1 MPPDPLYEFNTTL
14 VNPTG
19 SEVTVYDHG
28 TQACQPD
35 DIPDI
40 GARAIKDSL
49 GRTQLI
55 VSHYNTRREIGTTL
69 DNVTHNC
76 NVVFFSD
83 SDPDPGDYNYQ
94 EWIHSI
100 YTPDG
105 QNVFAFVHNE
115 YHGWDFYEE
124 CAALIGTPDIQ
135 KCWYNGVT
143 LAKSTNAGDTF
154 TQATSPGHLIASVPY
169 QFAPLQGPYGIYR
182 PSNIHLR
189 PDGYSTCW

>member
-1 MPPDPLYEFNTTL
+1 MREVIGRNRSRSRAGMSLFVRFALLCVGVLLVLAPGAFAVPPDPPYEFNTTL

-19 SEVTVYDHG
+19 SEVTVYDHS

-76 NVVFFSD
+76 NVVLLFRFR
-83 SDPDPGDYNYQ
+83 PGP
-94 EWIHSI
+94 W
-100 YTPDG
+100 
-105 QNVFAFVHNE
+105 
-115 YHGWDFYEE
+115 
-124 CAALIGTPDIQ
+124 
-135 KCWYNGVT
+135 
-143 LAKSTNAGDTF
+143 
-154 TQATSPGHLIASVPY
+154 
-169 QFAPLQGPYGIYR
+169 
-182 PSNIHLR
+182 
-189 PDGYSTCW
+189 

>member
-1 MPPDPLYEFNTTL
+1 M
-14 VNPTG
+14 NPTG

-100 YTPDG
+100 YTPTAKRLRLRTQRVPRLGLLRGMRRADRDSRHRS
-105 QNVFAFVHNE
+105 A
-115 YHGWDFYEE
+115 
-124 CAALIGTPDIQ
+124 GT
-135 KCWYNGVT
+135 T
-143 LAKSTNAGDTF
+143 A
-154 TQATSPGHLIASVPY
+154 
-169 QFAPLQGPYGIYR
+169 
-182 PSNIHLR
+182 
-189 PDGYSTCW
+189 